1 MKKKERLD
9 YNQSMSGYFNR
20 NNFNGNGLKDRQTN
34 MRKIGGECLDE
45 KKSND
50 KNLSSKKMIG
60 FFCLISLLL
69 LPVIGTG
76 CAQTDSSSVQV
87 TETESVNT
95 EKSSETDSAK
105 AENTETA
112 ITGMKQLTLK
122 VINDCGAD
130 IGMFSIIDPVADE
143 QVELSA
149 LEKGQSLSTEM
160 DWPKN
165 VFLFQWAVYNTNG
178 ELCASA
184 KTDISSAQETV
195 TLQLMGDGNLE
206 DVKVF
211 LDGVEP

>member
-1 MKKKERLD
+1 MGGYFKKK
-9 YNQSMSGYFNR
+9 
-20 NNFNGNGLKDRQTN
+20 K
-34 MRKIGGECLDE
+34 KI
-45 KKSND
+45 
-50 KNLSSKKMIG
+50 KM
-60 FFCLISLLL
+60 FCLVCAFLLAF
-69 LPVIGTG
+69 VGTG
-76 CAQTDSSSVQV
+76 CAQTDSSSTQV
-87 TETESVNT
+87 TETEAINA
-95 EKSSETDSAK
+95 DD
-105 AENTETA
+105 TETA
-112 ITGMKQLTLK
+112 ITGAKQLTLK

-130 IGMFSIIDPVADE
+130 IGMFSIIDPVANE
-143 QVELSA
+143 QVEVSA